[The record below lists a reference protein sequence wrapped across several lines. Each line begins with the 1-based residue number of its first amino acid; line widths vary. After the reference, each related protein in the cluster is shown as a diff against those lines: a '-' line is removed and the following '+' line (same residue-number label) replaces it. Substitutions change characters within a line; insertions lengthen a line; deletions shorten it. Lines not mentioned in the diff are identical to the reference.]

1 VVYAL
6 RFPHTQLQLLPSAAH
21 PAPRAMSRPLS
32 TQYAALL
39 SAAAR
44 TEPHAAGALHCV
56 ILRTLPH
63 PPPTHLLN
71 HLLTAYGKAGRHAR
85 ARRVFD
91 ATPHPN
97 LFTYNALLSTLA
109 HARLLDD
116 MDSLFASMAQRDTVS
131 YNAVIAGFSGG
142 GAHARAV
149 RLYHTLLRAGSS
161 VRPSRI
167 TMSAMVMAA
176 SALGDRALGRQFHCQ
191 ILRLGFGVNAFVGS
205 PLVGMYAKMGLIGD
219 AKRVF
224 DEMDGKN
231 VVMYNTMITG
241 LLRCK
246 MVEEARRLFE
256 VMTDRDCI
264 TWTTMVTGFT
274 QNGLESQ
281 ALNFFR
287 RMRFQGIAIDQYTFG
302 SILTACGALSALEQG
317 KQIHAYIIRT
327 HYDDNVFVG
336 SALVDMYSKC
346 RSIKPAETA
355 FRRMSCKNII
365 SWTALIVGYGQNG
378 CSEEAVRVFSEMQR
392 DGIDPDDFTLGS
404 VISSCAN
411 LASLEEGAQ
420 FHCLAL
426 VSGLMHYITVSNALV
441 TLYGKCGSIEDAHRL
456 FDEMLF
462 HDQVSWTALVTGY
475 AQFGRAKETI
485 DLFEKM
491 LAKDVK
497 PDGVT
502 FIGVLSACS
511 RAGFVEK
518 GCSYF
523 HSMQKDHGI
532 VPIDDH
538 YTCMIDL
545 YSRSGRLK
553 EAEEFIKQM
562 PMHPDAIGWGTLL
575 SACRLRGDMEIGQWA
590 AENLLE
596 IDPQNPASYVLLCSM
611 HATKGNWNQVA
622 QLRRGMRDRQVK
634 KEPGCSWIKYKNK
647 VHIFSA
653 DDQSHPF
660 SKGIYEKLEW
670 LNSKML
676 EEGYKPDVSSV
687 LHDVADTDKVHMV
700 SHHSEKLAIAFGLMF
715 VPHEMPIRIVKNLR
729 VCVDCHNATKL
740 ISKIT
745 GRDILVRDAVRFHKF
760 SNGVCSCGDFW

>member
-1 VVYAL
+1 
-6 RFPHTQLQLLPSAAH
+6 
-21 PAPRAMSRPLS
+21 
-32 TQYAALL
+32 
-39 SAAAR
+39 
-44 TEPHAAGALHCV
+44 
-56 ILRTLPH
+56 
-63 PPPTHLLN
+63 
-71 HLLTAYGKAGRHAR
+71 
-85 ARRVFD
+85 
-91 ATPHPN
+91 
-97 LFTYNALLSTLA
+97 
-109 HARLLDD
+109 
-116 MDSLFASMAQRDTVS
+116 
-131 YNAVIAGFSGG
+131 
-142 GAHARAV
+142 
-149 RLYHTLLRAGSS
+149 
-161 VRPSRI
+161 
-167 TMSAMVMAA
+167 
-176 SALGDRALGRQFHCQ
+176 
-191 ILRLGFGVNAFVGS
+191 
-205 PLVGMYAKMGLIGD
+205 
-219 AKRVF
+219 
-224 DEMDGKN
+224 
-231 VVMYNTMITG
+231 
-241 LLRCK
+241 
-246 MVEEARRLFE
+246 
-256 VMTDRDCI
+256 
-264 TWTTMVTGFT
+264 
-274 QNGLESQ
+274 
-281 ALNFFR
+281 
-287 RMRFQGIAIDQYTFG
+287 
-302 SILTACGALSALEQG
+302 
-317 KQIHAYIIRT
+317 
-327 HYDDNVFVG
+327 
-336 SALVDMYSKC
+336 
-346 RSIKPAETA
+346 
-355 FRRMSCKNII
+355 
-365 SWTALIVGYGQNG
+365 
-378 CSEEAVRVFSEMQR
+378 
-392 DGIDPDDFTLGS
+392 
-404 VISSCAN
+404 
-411 LASLEEGAQ
+411 
-420 FHCLAL
+420 
-426 VSGLMHYITVSNALV
+426 MHYITVSNALV

-729 VCVDCHNATKL
+729 VCVDCHNATKF